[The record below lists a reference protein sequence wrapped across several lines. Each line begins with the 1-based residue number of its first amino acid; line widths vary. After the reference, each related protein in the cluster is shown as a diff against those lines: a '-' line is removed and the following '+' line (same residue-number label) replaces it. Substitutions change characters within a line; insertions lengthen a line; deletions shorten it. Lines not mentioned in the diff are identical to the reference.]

1 MRASASA
8 APGIWLVGAAMLA
21 TLAWAVPLAR
31 NQLTARLSV
40 VDRLESP
47 LLDLRFLLAGEK
59 AAPSDIALVAIDEA
73 IVRTVGSYPL
83 PRATLAQIV
92 RAISRS
98 KPKVIGLDML
108 FLDPGP
114 GEGDRELAAALA
126 EGPPAVIGAVA
137 LFEDEASSPGRFD
150 VPHASTLVRPIER
163 LAAVASVGI
172 TNVSTDSGGT
182 PRHAPLLVQAGAE
195 LVPSF
200 VLLVA
205 AAALG
210 GEPSFA
216 DGNVT
221 IGTRTTRLDRGAY
234 LPLRFFGRRA
244 TIPTI
249 SAGDILRETSD
260 PRLAGKSV
268 ILGATVTG
276 GGDNFATPFDPLMPG
291 AEVLATAIA
300 QLTGGPNLIRDRT
313 TRWIDAGATLVLPLL
328 AILLLSWRRVSVG
341 LALSALIATLWLVGV
356 MVAFAYNYWLNL
368 AAPLAAL
375 LPAAFGFAACR
386 MVFDA
391 KQTHRLQRQA
401 SELGRFQSPVFT
413 RKLAEDPDFLLAPVE
428 REAAILFVDLTG
440 FTGLAQSIGPLATET
455 MLRVFHGMIMECVAE
470 GGGAIMT
477 YMGDGAMAAFG
488 FPDVGLRDA
497 AAAALN
503 TARRLQQALS
513 LRQLQA
519 GPNTGLPGMRI
530 GVHAGRVIFSRLGH
544 AAHQQ
549 ITASGDTVNVASRLM
564 ETAKQFQRSIVISQA
579 LAEWAERG
587 GADLDDFAEV
597 VEVAL
602 RGRTG
607 HLTARLWRQDRQS
620 IPMVGEAL
628 RHGR

>member
-1 MRASASA
+1 
-8 APGIWLVGAAMLA
+8 MLA
-21 TLAWAVPLAR
+21 ALAWAVPLAR
-31 NQLTARLSV
+31 NQLTARLGL

-47 LLDLRFLLAGEK
+47 LLDLRFLLAGEM

-73 IVRTVGSYPL
+73 VVREIGTYPL
-83 PRATLAQIV
+83 PRAKLAQIV
-92 RAISRS
+92 RAIGRS

-114 GEGDRELAAALA
+114 DEGDRELAAALA
-126 EGPPAVIGAVA
+126 EGPAVIGAVA
-137 LFEDEASSPGRFD
+137 LFEREASSPGRFD
-150 VPHASTLVRPIER
+150 VPHASTLVRPIEG
-163 LAAVASVGI
+163 LAAAASVGI

-182 PRHAPLLVQAGAE
+182 PRHAPLLVQAGEE

-210 GEPSFA
+210 GEPAFA
-216 DGNVT
+216 DGSVT

-234 LPLRFFGRRA
+234 LPLRFFGRHA

-249 SAGDILRETSD
+249 SASDILHETSD

-268 ILGATVTG
+268 IIGATVTG

-313 TRWIDAGATLVLPLL
+313 TRWIDAGATLALPLL
-328 AILLLSWRRVSVG
+328 AILLLSWRRISMG
-341 LALSALIATLWLVGV
+341 LGLSALIAMVWLVGV
-356 MVAFAYNYWLNL
+356 MVAFANNYWLNL

-386 MVFDA
+386 LVFDA
-391 KQTHRLQRQA
+391 NEARRLQRQA
-401 SELGRFQSPVFT
+401 SELGRFQSPVFA

-455 MLRVFHGMIMECVAE
+455 MLRDFHEMIMECVAE
-470 GGGAIMT
+470 DGGAILT

-488 FPDVGLRDA
+488 FPDAGLRDA
-497 AAAALN
+497 AGALN
-503 TARRLQQALS
+503 TARRLQHALG
-513 LRQLQA
+513 RRRLQA
-519 GPNTGLPGMRI
+519 GSKTDLPGMRI
-530 GVHAGRVIFSRLGH
+530 GVHAGRVVFSRLGH
-544 AAHQQ
+544 TAHQQ

-564 ETAKQFQRSIVISQA
+564 ETAKQFGRGIVVSQA

-607 HLTARLWRQDRQS
+607 HVKARLWRQDLQAM
-620 IPMVGEAL
+620 PGAEEVL
-628 RHGR
+628 PHG